1 MHPFSRVPLKP
12 SRAASRE
19 SAREAGGRTQSPG
32 GRAVQPP
39 PAEHLLC
46 AGHWDTHPFNAGRAS
61 LLHITYPPL
70 KASARIQTQTPQSL
84 FPPTWALSRSPTA
97 WAASFSA
104 ESMSNEHTAAH
115 LTEHGVVPSQPSRTS
130 VLLSAPRGLLPLTG
144 GRPGSEG
151 GCWALLCSHSFCLHN
166 CLLLGTRVERLP
178 PSRCVCPGSRDGT
191 CAHIPPGT
199 TSVQVGWLQPP
210 ACLFCTCRCLNH

>member
-39 PAEHLLC
+39 SAEHLLC

-61 LLHITYPPL
+61 LLHITYPPSKPRPGFKL
-70 KASARIQTQTPQSL
+70 KLHNHSSLQPGPFPGARQPGLRRSRPRACLTNTRL
-84 FPPTWALSRSPTA
+84 PTSQNTALSPLSPHAPLSCCRPLGGSCHLQVGGQAPRADAGPSSAPTA
-97 WAASFSA
+97 FVYT
-104 ESMSNEHTAAH
+104 TAGSWGH
-115 LTEHGVVPSQPSRTS
+115 VWSVCRPHG
-130 VLLSAPRGLLPLTG
+130 
-144 GRPGSEG
+144 
-151 GCWALLCSHSFCLHN
+151 
-166 CLLLGTRVERLP
+166 
-178 PSRCVCPGSRDGT
+178 VCPGSRDGT
-191 CAHIPPGT
+191 CAHVPPGT